1 MCVDDN
7 MHFTETIIC
16 SYTDNSLLSKYKTR

>member
-1 MCVDDN
+1 MYVDDN

-16 SYTDNSLLSKYKTR
+16 SCANNSLLSKYKTR